1 MISKLADARKGAH
14 GLIGKSLRRLEDARL
29 LRGAGKFVD
38 DIHLPGMLHA
48 AFLRSPVAHGLI
60 HKLDL
65 AEARALPG
73 IAGVYSWADLR
84 PRWQHDRMPLALHA
98 SGIKFDVDPFCL
110 VKDEVCYVGECIAI
124 VVADSRAIAEDAV
137 ALIDLVIDPLPAVTD
152 PCDGLMPD
160 APRAR
165 LDTPDNLVAL
175 TRIKY
180 GDIDGGF
187 SRAAHVVKERYRLS
201 KGGPHSIETRGLVAR
216 YDARDETLTV
226 HSNTQMPHRAKQ
238 VLVAALGLGEHQ
250 VVVVNPDVGG
260 GFGPKALFHP
270 EELSVPTVAMLLGKP
285 VKWIEDR
292 YESFV
297 SSAQERVQD
306 WDMEG
311 AFDANGRLL
320 AIRGKLSHDHGSSTP
335 YGIALP
341 YNASS
346 NLVGPYVLP
355 AFHIEIALCL
365 TNMVPATSTR
375 GAGRPQG
382 TFVMERLLDR
392 MAKKLGIAREEI
404 RSRNLIKPGQMP
416 YSTPVVMRDGSHMT
430 YDSGDYP
437 ECQKRAL
444 EAADWA
450 GFATRREAAR
460 KNGKL
465 LGIGLANY
473 VEGTGRGPFES
484 ASIRVGASGKI
495 MIASGATSQG
505 QGTKTML
512 AQIAADVLGV
522 APADVHVV
530 PGDTRATPMGLGAY
544 ASRQTVTAGNAIFAA
559 ANEVRE
565 KAIKTAAVM
574 LEAAAHDLELKDGVV
589 RVKGVPGHRKTL
601 AEIAHAISGVPG
613 FALPGDIAPGLA
625 SHVDFQINALAF
637 CNGAHVC
644 EAQVD
649 PGTGHV
655 KLTRYIVVH
664 DCGTIINPMMVDG
677 QVLGAVAH
685 GIGATLF
692 EWMRFDETGQPQ
704 TVTYA
709 DYLLPT
715 AEVMPRV
722 EIHHM
727 ESPSPL
733 NPLGVKGAAESGTIA
748 APAVIISAVED
759 ALRHLDLHIRD
770 LPLTP
775 PRLLA
780 LIKRAQKAGE
790 RP

>member
-1 MISKLADARKGAH
+1 MNAQKGTH
-14 GLIGKSLRRLEDARL
+14 GFIGKSLRRVEDARL
-29 LRGAGKFVD
+29 LRGAGKYVD

-60 HKLDL
+60 RKLDL
-65 AEARALPG
+65 AAARALPG
-73 IAGVYSWADLR
+73 VAGVHAWADLR
-84 PRWQHDRMPLALHA
+84 PRWMHDRMPLALHA
-98 SGIKFDVDPFCL
+98 SGIRFDVDPWCL
-110 VKDEVCYVGECIAI
+110 AKEEVCYVGEPVAI
-124 VVADSRAIAEDAV
+124 VVAESRHVAEDAV
-137 ALIDLVIDPLPAVTD
+137 ALIELEIDQLPAVIDPY
-152 PCDGLMPD
+152 DGLLKGSPK
-160 APRAR
+160 AR

-187 SRAAHVVKERYRLS
+187 ARAAHVVKERYRLS
-201 KGGPHSIETRGLVAR
+201 KGGPHSIETRGLVASF
-216 YDARDETLTV
+216 DERDELLTIF
-226 HSNTQMPHRAKQ
+226 SNTQMPHRARQ
-238 VLVAALGLGEHQ
+238 VLVSALGLSENQ
-250 VVVVNPDVGG
+250 VKVTNPDVGG

-270 EELSVPTVAMLLGKP
+270 EELSVPTVAMMLGRP

-297 SSAQERVQD
+297 ASAQERVQD

-311 AFDANGRLL
+311 AFDADGRLL
-320 AIRGKLSHDHGSSTP
+320 AIRGTLSHDHGSSTP

-355 AFHIEIALCL
+355 AFHVEIALCL

-382 TFVMERLLDR
+382 TFVMERMLDR
-392 MAKKLGIAREEI
+392 VAGKLGIPREEI
-404 RSRNLIKPGQMP
+404 RARNLIQPEQMP
-416 YSTPVVMRDGSHMT
+416 YSTPVIMRDGSHMT

-450 GFATRREAAR
+450 GFDARREAAR
-460 KNGKL
+460 KRGKL

-484 ASIRVGASGKI
+484 ASIRVGSSGKI

-505 QGTKTML
+505 QGTRTML
-512 AQIAADVLGV
+512 TQIAADVLGV
-522 APADVHVV
+522 KPSDVHVV
-530 PGDTRATPMGLGAY
+530 SGDTAATPMGLGAY

-559 ANEVRE
+559 ANEVKE
-565 KAIKTAAVM
+565 KAIRTASVM
-574 LEAAAHDLELKDGVV
+574 LEAAPHDLELKDGVV

-601 AEIAHAISGVPG
+601 ADIAHAISGVPG
-613 FALPGDIAPGLA
+613 FALPGNIAPGLA
-625 SHVDFQINALAF
+625 AHVDFQIHSLTF

-644 EAQVD
+644 EAEVD
-649 PGTGHV
+649 PGTGEV
-655 KLTRYIVVH
+655 KLTRYVVVH
-664 DCGTIINPMMVDG
+664 DCGTVINPMMVDG

-692 EWMRFDETGQPQ
+692 EHMQFDAAGQPL

-715 AEVMPRV
+715 ADIVPRL

-748 APAVIISAVED
+748 APGVIVSAVED
-759 ALRHLDLHIRD
+759 ALRPLALVDFHIRD

-775 PRLLA
+775 PRLMA
-780 LIKRAQKAGE
+780 LIEKARAETRA
-790 RP
+790 